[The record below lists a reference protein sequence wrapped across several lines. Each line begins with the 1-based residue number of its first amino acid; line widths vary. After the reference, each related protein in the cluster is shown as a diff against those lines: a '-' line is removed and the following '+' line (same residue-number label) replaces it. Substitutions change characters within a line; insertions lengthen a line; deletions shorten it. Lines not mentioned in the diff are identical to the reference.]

1 MVDMID
7 TWLLASACFALLMLG
22 ALFRVLRTKSRNDR
36 YLAALVAITTGS
48 AAGLSLSV
56 SLGTLQILD
65 ITIVVSLICVALLVA
80 AAQYQRGVAA

>member
-1 MVDMID
+1 MIDMID

-22 ALFRVLRTKSRNDR
+22 ALFRVVRTKSRSDR

-56 SLGTLQILD
+56 SFETLQILD
-65 ITIVVSLICVALLVA
+65 ITIVVSLICVAILIA
-80 AAQYQRGVAA
+80 AAQYQRGAAA